1 MYETLRTC
9 PACHQ
14 PMHSGDAGH
23 GPTDDIC
30 GACWVAEAT
39 SAQQRRAMEAKASTE
54 RQRFPIPEF
63 LRKGQS

>member
-9 PACHQ
+9 PACRQ

-30 GACWVAEAT
+30 GACWVAGQLSEA
-39 SAQQRRAMEAKASTE
+39 QRRELESRA
-54 RQRFPIPEF
+54 QREPVGTAAEVTP
-63 LRKGQS
+63 